1 MQKSADADDSS
12 PLKSVA
18 GEKEPSAQV
27 NGDAIT
33 AAGAGKPSAPMA
45 PMANMDSLGPL
56 GSFATIPSDRHF
68 HPFLS
73 SFAEP
78 LGNSNTI
85 LNPPMPFSLS
95 QRPAREEVRAGKAK
109 PANNKEPARDEEPTS
124 DGKSDTTEETDDEE
138 APVDNDANNM
148 VEAALEKQEFDETA
162 QEEECE
168 VEKLLKHR
176 RLSDGSVEVL
186 VKWAGESDEEATYEP
201 EEEIQRGAAE
211 ALYDYWK
218 AQGGRS
224 EALFHKPKHPPPET
238 YHVFKILG
246 HQKKKAVF
254 EFG

>member
-1 MQKSADADDSS
+1 
-12 PLKSVA
+12 
-18 GEKEPSAQV
+18 
-27 NGDAIT
+27 
-33 AAGAGKPSAPMA
+33 
-45 PMANMDSLGPL
+45 
-56 GSFATIPSDRHF
+56 
-68 HPFLS
+68 
-73 SFAEP
+73 
-78 LGNSNTI
+78 
-85 LNPPMPFSLS
+85 MPFSLS

-124 DGKSDTTEETDDEE
+124 DGKSDATEEPDDEE
-138 APVDNDANNM
+138 APVDKDANNM

-168 VEKLLKHR
+168 IEKLLKHR

-224 EALFHKPKHPPPET
+224 EALFHKPKNPPPET

-254 EFG
+254 EFEVQWVGYPATAKNTSMETETKLKKVCPRIVAQYWESVGGREKHLGKRGRSAKKVRTR